1 MSVPD
6 AALVLTAGLGTRLR
20 PLTYVRAKP
29 AVPVVGE
36 TVVRRIVRWLRWSG
50 IGEVVL
56 NLHYRP
62 QGIAA
67 ETGDGSDLDVRV
79 RYSWEQPILGSA
91 GGPRHAL
98 ALLPRGSFF
107 VVNGD
112 TITDVDL
119 RALADAHARSGA
131 TVTLALTRNR
141 DPLRYGGVV
150 LDEDGVVTK
159 FVPRGAAEPA
169 EHFVGVQIADRSA
182 FSDLPDGVPAQAFGE
197 VYPKLMARRPGS
209 VRGFVCKAG
218 FWDLGTTGD
227 YLTATLAIARREGVL
242 HLPLGH
248 RSRVDPSSHL
258 LDTIVW
264 DDVVIEK
271 DCELVRCIVADG
283 VRIPAGSRF
292 TALAIVPAN
301 GRRAAAG
308 ETLMGD
314 LLMARI
320 PGTHVD

>member
-36 TVVRRIVRWLRWSG
+36 TVIRRIIRWLARAG
-50 IGEVVL
+50 IREVVL

-62 QGIAA
+62 EGITA

-98 ALLPRGSFF
+98 SLLGRETFF

-119 RALADAHARSGA
+119 CALADAHARSEA
-131 TVTLALTRNR
+131 IVTLALTRNR
-141 DPLRYGGVV
+141 DPLRYGGIA
-150 LDEDGVVTK
+150 LDEDGIVTT
-159 FVPRGAAEPA
+159 FVPRGSAEPA
-169 EHFVGVQIADRSA
+169 DHFIGVQIVDRSA
-182 FSDLPDGVPAQAFGE
+182 FSDLPDGVPAEAFGG
-197 VYPKLMARRPGS
+197 VYQKLLAQRPGS
-209 VRGFVCKAG
+209 VRGFVCEAG

-227 YLTATLAIARREGVL
+227 YLATTLAIARRENVRQ
-242 HLPLGH
+242 LPLGR
-248 RSRVDPSSHL
+248 RSRVDSSSRL

-264 DDVVIEK
+264 DDVVVEK
-271 DCELVRCIVADG
+271 DCELIRCIIADG
-283 VRIPAGSRF
+283 ARIPAGSRL
-292 TALAIVPAN
+292 TEMAIVPAN
-301 GRRAAAG
+301 GRTAAAG
-308 ETLMGD
+308 ETLTGD

-320 PGTHVD
+320 PGTHVA